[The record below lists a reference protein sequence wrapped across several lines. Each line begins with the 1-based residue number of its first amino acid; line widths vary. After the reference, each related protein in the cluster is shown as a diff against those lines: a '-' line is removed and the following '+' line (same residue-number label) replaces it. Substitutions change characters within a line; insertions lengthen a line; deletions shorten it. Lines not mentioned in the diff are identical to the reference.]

1 MAKLSTQQIRQ
12 DLIDKCL
19 DGDDYYVNFIAKELD
34 KELVRI
40 YSTQFG
46 YTDEQIDK
54 SLELARR
61 YPINIINQYFY
72 MRGDKWLRAQHK
84 IEFPKEVA

>member
-1 MAKLSTQQIRQ
+1 MSKLSTQRVRQ

-40 YSTQFG
+40 FSTQMG
-46 YTDEQIDK
+46 WSDDTIDK
-54 SLELARR
+54 SLEHARR
-61 YPINIINQYFY
+61 DPKNIIVQYYF
-72 MRGDKWLRAQHK
+72 MKSDAWLRKQHK
-84 IEFPKEVA
+84 VEFPKEVA